1 MLPVEG
7 GWLSAEGANVNVQEH
22 RATIGERTLTFNI
35 ALLKALWGDL
45 VVNAVEIR
53 IRNMLRNTSSDSTAT
68 YAMVGCSSRVAG
80 KALVDNRGNIDLGV
94 PLPPWS
100 LHQAWQSPPTGCGQM
115 SFEP

>member
-45 VVNAVEIR
+45 VVNAAEIR
-53 IRNMLRNTSSDSTAT
+53 IRNM
-68 YAMVGCSSRVAG
+68 
-80 KALVDNRGNIDLGV
+80 
-94 PLPPWS
+94 
-100 LHQAWQSPPTGCGQM
+100 
-115 SFEP
+115 